1 VITQTLIRDNVIA
14 DNGYYPGPPAS
25 TPNGPGVTQ
34 GTTGIALIAEVG
46 GTDTPAP
53 VLEHTNVNGNT
64 VLNDKN
70 GVWLCGTAHTEVRQ
84 LQGNLTNPVVTC
96 HAGAN

>member
-14 DNGYYPGPPAS
+14 DSGYYPGPPAS

-34 GTTGIALIAEVG
+34 GTTGIALIPEVG

-53 VLEHTNVNGNT
+53 VLALFTRGQ
-64 VLNDKN
+64 
-70 GVWLCGTAHTEVRQ
+70 RQ
-84 LQGNLTNPVVTC
+84 LDGTERSRARRFL
-96 HAGAN
+96 ARR